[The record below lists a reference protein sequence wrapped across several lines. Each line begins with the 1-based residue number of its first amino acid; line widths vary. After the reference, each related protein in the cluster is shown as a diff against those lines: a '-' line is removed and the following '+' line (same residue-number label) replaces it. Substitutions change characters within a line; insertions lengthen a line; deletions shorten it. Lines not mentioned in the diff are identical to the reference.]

1 MSETAGPRLIAT
13 IKKRCRVC
21 YTCVRE
27 CPAKAI
33 RIQEGQADLMSERC
47 IGCGNCIRVC
57 SQNAKQMVS
66 TVSDVRE
73 LFYTD
78 AKLAAIIAP
87 SFPAEF
93 PEYDHRT
100 LVGMIRALGFEMVC
114 EVAFGAD
121 LVARKYREILR
132 SNGGRHWI
140 TTSCPATV
148 SYIQRYFPDLVEHLL
163 PVVSPMVAMARVL
176 RAMHGPDL
184 KIVFVGP
191 CIAKKAEA
199 SEKEVA
205 DEIDAVITFIE
216 LRELLLH
223 RQLKPQAVQPSDFD
237 GPHPRLGA
245 LFPLSSGEL
254 QAAGISEDLV
264 ADEIISVD
272 GHKNFVSAIRSFAHG
287 DIKARMLNILC
298 CEGCIM
304 GQGSSSHESAF
315 SRRSHVSRY
324 VRERLKELNEDKWR
338 GQVEQFSSLDIS
350 RTFTAYD
357 QRVNVPSEDEL
368 EDILRQMGKL
378 TTADELNCGACG
390 YETCREHAI
399 AIFKGLAESEMCLPF
414 TIEQLHSTVAELNDS
429 HQQLATT
436 QEQLMHSERLAS
448 MGQLAAGIAHEVNN
462 PLGVVLMYAHLL
474 KEQVQNGSTLGEDV
488 ERIVRET
495 ERCKKIV
502 AGLLDFARQNKVR
515 HEQADVRELL
525 DRAVISVKLS
535 DGIEVIRDYSAAD
548 PLCELDCDQMLQ
560 VLVNLMSNAAYAMQ
574 DRGKLT
580 LRVEGNDEQIIMAIQ
595 DTGAGIPS
603 DLLNRIFEPFF
614 TTKPQG
620 KGTGLGLSVTYG
632 IIKMHRGQ
640 IAVTSNASPSAG
652 PTGTTF
658 TITVPRHGG
667 GAASPTPGPA
677 AHQSKE

>member
-1 MSETAGPRLIAT
+1 MADTTGQRLVAT

-33 RIQEGQADLMSERC
+33 RIQEGQADVIGERC

-57 SQNAKQMVS
+57 SQNAKQMIS
-66 TVSDVRE
+66 TVADVRE

-100 LVGMIRALGFEMVC
+100 LVGMIRALGFELVC

-121 LVARKYREILR
+121 LVARKYRELLR
-132 SNGGRHWI
+132 TNAGQHWI

-148 SYIQRYFPDLVEHLL
+148 SYIQRYFPDLVDNLL

-176 RAMHGPDL
+176 KEIHGPDL
-184 KIVFVGP
+184 KIVFIGP

-199 SEKEVA
+199 IEHEVA
-205 DEIDAVITFIE
+205 NEIDAVITFVE

-223 RQLKPQAVQPSDFD
+223 RQLKPQGVLPCEFD
-237 GPHPRLGA
+237 GPHPRLGS

-264 ADEIISVD
+264 ADDVISVD

-298 CEGCIM
+298 CEGCVM
-304 GQGSSSHESAF
+304 GQGLSSRESAF
-315 SRRSHVSRY
+315 TRRSQVSRY
-324 VRERLKELNEDKWR
+324 VRERLKELDEDEWR
-338 GQVEQFSSLDIS
+338 TEVERFAGLDLARS
-350 RTFTAYD
+350 FQPQD
-357 QRVNVPSEDEL
+357 QRVKVPSEDEL
-368 EDILRQMGKL
+368 EEILRQMGKQSP
-378 TTADELNCGACG
+378 ADELNCGACG
-390 YETCREHAI
+390 YESCREHAI

-414 TIEQLHSTVAELNDS
+414 TIEQLHTTVEQLNES
-429 HQQLATT
+429 HEQLATT

-474 KEQVQNGSTLGEDV
+474 REQVPEGNPLGEDV

-515 HEQADVRELL
+515 HERTDSRTML
-525 DRAVISVKLS
+525 DRAVSSVKLAE
-535 DGIEVIRDYSAAD
+535 GIEVVRDYDIAD
-548 PLCELDCDQMLQ
+548 PLCDLDADQMLQ
-560 VLVNLMSNAAYAMQ
+560 VFINLIGNAAYAMQ
-574 DRGKLT
+574 GQGKLN
-580 LRVEGNDEQIIMAIQ
+580 LKLSGDDERLVFIVQ
-595 DTGAGIPS
+595 DSGTGIPA
-603 DLLNRIFEPFF
+603 DLQKRIFEPFF

-620 KGTGLGLSVTYG
+620 QGTGLGLSVTYG
-632 IIKMHRGQ
+632 IVKMHRGQ
-640 IAVTSNASPSAG
+640 ISVASNADPKAG
-652 PTGTTF
+652 PTGTRF
-658 TITVPRHGG
+658 TISVPRHGS
-667 GAASPTPGPA
+667 GAHSAEPVSAPN
-677 AHQSKE
+677 QIKE